1 MTDRPRVENAPGLT
15 WRYNKHDGW
24 IAFWRARADIVL
36 KGFRPKNQRVWTGF
50 EATETDKAHIADACR
65 RLQDEMLMF
74 GHGETM
80 KVNAFTGT
88 LKSLIECYQTDPD
101 SSYHKKRWHVRK
113 NHNFTL
119 LRMVNKHGHEEL
131 ASINARLL
139 LVWHKEWSD
148 DGKKLAMAHAMV
160 GHLRTIFAFGATI
173 LESADCERLCG
184 VLHKMR
190 FKAPK
195 PRTERLTAAQADAIR
210 EEARRVGWYSIA
222 LAQAFQFEFMM
233 RQKDVIGEWVPS
245 AEPGVSDILRGDEKW
260 LHGLRWSE
268 INDNL
273 ILKHT
278 TSKREKDLVVDLK
291 LAPMVLEELEYTK
304 ALYGKIPTTGAI
316 IVNEGNDRPFNAPE
330 FRKKW
335 RRVADACG
343 IPKSVKNMDTRA
355 GAISEA
361 TDAGAEL
368 EHIRHAATHSDISM
382 TQRYSRGSEEK
393 IANVQ
398 VLRLKH
404 RNKPGTE

>member
-15 WRYNKHDGW
+15 WRYNKKDGW
-24 IAFWRARADIVL
+24 IAFWRARADIVI
-36 KGFRPKNQRVWTGF
+36 KGFKPKNQRIWIGP
-50 EATETDKAHIADACR
+50 EPTETDKAYIADQCR
-65 RLQDEMLMF
+65 RLQDEMLIF
-74 GHGETM
+74 GQGRVMET
-80 KVNAFTGT
+80 KAFTGT

-101 SSYHKKRWHVRK
+101 STYHKKRFHVRK
-113 NHNFTL
+113 NHDITL
-119 LRMVNKHGHEEL
+119 RRIVDRHGHEEL
-131 ASINARLL
+131 AGINARLL

-148 DGKKLAMAHAMV
+148 GGKKIAMAHAFI
-160 GHLRTIFAFGATI
+160 GHLRTLFAFGATM

-190 FKAPK
+190 FQAPK

-210 EEARRVGWYSIA
+210 EGAREIGWYSIA

-245 AEPGVSDILRGDEKW
+245 SEPGISYVLRGEDKW
-260 LHGLRWSE
+260 LRGIRWEE
-268 INDNL
+268 INENL
-273 ILKHT
+273 ILKHN

-291 LAPMVLEELEYTK
+291 LAPMVLEELEHVR
-304 ALYGKIPTTGAI
+304 ALFGKLPASGPI
-316 IVNEGNDRPFNAPE
+316 IVCEATALPFTTAE
-330 FRKKW
+330 FRRKW
-335 RRVADACG
+335 RIVANRVD

-368 EHIRHAATHSDISM
+368 EHVRHAATHSDIAM

-398 VLRLKH
+398 ALRLKH
-404 RNKPGTE
+404 RNKPGTK